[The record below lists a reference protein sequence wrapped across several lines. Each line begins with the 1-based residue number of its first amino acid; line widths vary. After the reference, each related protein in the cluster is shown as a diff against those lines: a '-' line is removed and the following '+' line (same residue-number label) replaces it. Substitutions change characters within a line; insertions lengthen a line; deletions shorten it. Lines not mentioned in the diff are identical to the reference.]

1 MKKSDRFSNLVGKTP
16 LILLENYA
24 KRLHLN
30 CKLYAKAEYLSV
42 YGSAKDRPVKFAIE
56 KAEKRGDLKRGDCV
70 VEATSGN
77 TGVALAAICAE
88 KGYRAVVVSPD
99 NISKEKAAL
108 IQGLGAELILTSA
121 KRGMAGAVERAK
133 KICAFPH
140 HFALKQFENCDFVT
154 AQREIG
160 KEIKKQLKGGLDVLV
175 AGVGTGATLMGAGEY
190 LKKHC
195 ARVRVFAVEP
205 TESPVLSGGAAGE
218 HGIAGIGAGFIP
230 PLFRRGLCDG
240 ILRVSEKQA
249 LYACRLIAK
258 TEGAFVG
265 VSAGAALFAAS
276 ILGAR
281 ADMVGAKIAVILPD
295 GGERYLSSHF

>member
-1 MKKSDRFSNLVGKTP
+1 MKIIDKFSNLVGKTP

-24 KRLHLN
+24 KRLHLS

-42 YGSAKDRPVKFAIE
+42 YGSAKDRPVKYALE
-56 KAEKRGDLKRGDCV
+56 KAEKRGDLKRGDRV

-77 TGVALAAICAE
+77 TGVALAAVCAE
-88 KGYRAVVVSPD
+88 KGYRAIVVAPES
-99 NISKEKAAL
+99 ISKEKAAL
-108 IQGLGAELILTSA
+108 IQGLGAELMLTSA
-121 KRGMAGAVERAK
+121 ERGMTGAVEQAK
-133 KICAFPH
+133 KLCSFPH
-140 HFALKQFENCDFVT
+140 HFALKQFENPDFVT

-160 KEIKKQLKGGLDVLV
+160 KELKKQVKGGLDALV
-175 AGVGTGATLMGAGEY
+175 AGVGTGATLMGAGGY
-190 LKKHC
+190 LKDHS

-218 HGIAGIGAGFIP
+218 HNVAGIGAGFVP
-230 PLFRRGLCDG
+230 PLFKRRLCDG
-240 ILRVSEKQA
+240 ILHASEEQA
-249 LYACRLIAK
+249 LYACRLLAK

-276 ILGAR
+276 MLGAR
-281 ADMVGAKIAVILPD
+281 ADMAGAKIAVILPD